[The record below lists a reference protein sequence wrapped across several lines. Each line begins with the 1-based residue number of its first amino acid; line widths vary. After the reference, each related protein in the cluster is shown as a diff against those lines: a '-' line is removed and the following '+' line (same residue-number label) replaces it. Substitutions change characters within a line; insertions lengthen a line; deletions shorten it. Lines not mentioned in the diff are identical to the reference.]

1 MERSSGEMLL
11 KKREISVKI
20 TGLKHP
26 FDHIMLYHLHFTTDK
41 TESKVNTILL
51 LGILSIL

>member
-11 KKREISVKI
+11 TKREISVKI

-26 FDHIMLYHLHFTTDK
+26 FDHIMLYHVHLTTDK
-41 TESKVNTILL
+41 SESKVNTILL
-51 LGILSIL
+51 LGMLSIL